1 MSPDEE
7 VGARRLARA
16 SSAILP
22 QPFPGAILPFHRA
35 ALWTAPATCPRVNTS
50 HSPPSKRRTAG
61 DGQSHHCRH
70 RAMGPTHPEAPTYLP
85 SAPARRSCT
94 CCPISQRRTS
104 RLALRLVA
112 AIRRTTFPRIST
124 TSTTTTHSRTTSTT
138 TSTSHGTSPATRATR
153 ASRTMATSSMV
164 GPPPR
169 LERTPRRRALRH
181 PSSGHGRVASVPCGH
196 PGLTTRLSL

>member
-22 QPFPGAILPFHRA
+22 QPFPGVILPFHRV
-35 ALWTAPATCPRVNTS
+35 ALWTVLETCPQVSTS

-61 DGQSHHCRH
+61 DGQSRHCRH

-94 CCPISQRRTS
+94 CCPTSRRRTS
-104 RLALRLVA
+104 RQALRS
-112 AIRRTTFPRIST
+112 AIRRTTFHRTST
-124 TSTTTTHSRTTSTT
+124 TSTTRTHSPTTSTRR
-138 TSTSHGTSPATRATR
+138 TSRGTSPAMRATR
-153 ASRTMATSSMV
+153 VSRTTATSSSTRA
-164 GPPPR
+164 PPGCTSRP
-169 LERTPRRRALRH
+169 PRRRAPRR
-181 PSSGHGRVASVPCGH
+181 PSSGHGREASVVPCGH
-196 PGLTTRLSL
+196 PG